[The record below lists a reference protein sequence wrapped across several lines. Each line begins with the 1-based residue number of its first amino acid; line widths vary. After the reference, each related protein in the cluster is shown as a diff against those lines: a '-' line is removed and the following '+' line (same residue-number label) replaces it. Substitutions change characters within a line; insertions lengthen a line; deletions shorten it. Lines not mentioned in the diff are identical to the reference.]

1 MIPMNPFT
9 AAVDDIDTVSRGWWA
24 LLVTGLI
31 SVVAGGVILSVDWK
45 VGSLATFIGALLVA
59 RGFFTMFNVPID
71 GSGRAWAIGSGLLE
85 IALGLMVWAWP
96 SPTLLVIAFW
106 IGWYVLFSGIL
117 TIAGATTA
125 RNVLPYWGF
134 TLALGIIEV
143 FLSFWL
149 LARPGVTLVAL
160 VLAIGFWSILSG
172 AVQIVLGFDIKRLRD
187 RAHRMDRGLHELTTS
202 NDFHTTSH

>member
-125 RNVLPYWGF
+125 RTSSPTGASRSRSASSRSSSRSGCSPVPASRSSRWYSRSAFGASSPAQSRSCSGSTSSASATGRTGWTVVF
-134 TLALGIIEV
+134 T
-143 FLSFWL
+143 
-149 LARPGVTLVAL
+149 
-160 VLAIGFWSILSG
+160 
-172 AVQIVLGFDIKRLRD
+172 
-187 RAHRMDRGLHELTTS
+187 
-202 NDFHTTSH
+202 N